1 MSNVQFGISNAYYA
15 VRKPDGSYEAPV
27 RLEGAQNLTISNS
40 GSDSNVVYADNIN
53 FWSRTTKAGRS
64 GDLQLTK
71 FPESFY
77 IDVLGQEKSA
87 STGMLYE
94 SPNDVSKEFAL
105 LFQLETNLGGKRV
118 VWYRC
123 TATTPTYTAAT
134 VTESITE
141 ASESS
146 TITASAATFGT
157 GGNAVTKTQGVCE
170 TGDAAYA
177 TFFNAVVVPTPGA

>member
-1 MSNVQFGISNAYYA
+1 MSKLQFGISNAYYA
-15 VRKPDGSYEAPV
+15 IRKPNGTYEAPV
-27 RLEGAQNLTISNS
+27 RMEGAQNLTISNS
-40 GSDSNVVYADNIN
+40 GSDSNVVYADNMN
-53 FWSRTTKAGRS
+53 FWSKSTKAGRS

-77 IDVLGQEKSA
+77 TDVLGQEKDSA
-87 STGMLYE
+87 TGMLYE
-94 SPNDVSKEFAL
+94 SPNDTAKEFAL
-105 LFQLETNLGGKRV
+105 LFQLETDLGGKRV

-146 TITASAATFGT
+146 TITAAAATFGT
-157 GGNAVTKTQGVCE
+157 GENAVTKTQGVCE
-170 TGDAAYA
+170 TGDAAYN